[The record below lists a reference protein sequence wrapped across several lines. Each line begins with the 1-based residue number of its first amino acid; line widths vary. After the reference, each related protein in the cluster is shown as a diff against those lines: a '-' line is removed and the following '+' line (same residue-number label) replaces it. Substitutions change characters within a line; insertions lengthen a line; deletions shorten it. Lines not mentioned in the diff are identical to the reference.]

1 MFKACIGLNC
11 ARTIDFI
18 DHRHCSLTFIPDDVY
33 RNEQTLED
41 LLLDCNML
49 QELPAK
55 FFRLTNLRKLTLS
68 ENDLMRIPPN
78 VANLTK
84 LTELDISKNAI
95 EELPTNMQFCRSLQV
110 LDLSSN
116 PLLRTPETL
125 SSVTS
130 LTELYINDVSIPSLP
145 NEIGSL
151 SNLRILESR
160 ENLLKSLPI
169 SIKNLKKLQRLDVGN
184 NEIESL
190 PNELGEMEELMELWL
205 DDNSIQELP
214 HSIVRLS
221 NLVVLD
227 ITKNKVAYFPPG
239 FSQLTSLSDLHA
251 SENCLEELPEDF
263 GKLRSL
269 HLVKL
274 DYNHLRELPESI
286 GELEHVTELLLY
298 DNMLECLPPSL
309 FHMKSLEM
317 LNVDRNHIA
326 EIPGTVGG
334 CRTLH
339 VLSLREN
346 ELTELPANLGQLEEL
361 TVLDVVGNRLNHLP
375 LSVSNLHLDALW
387 IDNSQSQP
395 LVALHPDLESEPSV
409 NKKLTCAY
417 LPQQGPYS
425 PSLENFME
433 SDSMSEGQ
441 SVASSLPRDLEKSSS
456 SKVVRMGVAFDPSSG
471 PTETDQSSKLV
482 RFPTPF
488 RRDMNKKKKRMN
500 KYKPGATP
508 TTTIFKKGSSQD
520 DLLSS
525 LSSSTHEASPESNP
539 AIKSSVDSMEVVTM
553 QIDARRTES
562 PDDKE
567 IRHTSPG
574 LAKMSGM
581 HNLASSEALD
591 QSKATDETSTTSD
604 ALKDAE
610 YSYATEVSGLSQL
623 QTVEVTIDLVKQ
635 PGRTLGF
642 SIAGGRGSTPA
653 YEDVDESIFVTKI
666 ASGGLAEQ
674 DGRLR
679 LGDKLL
685 KVNSVNMMNATH
697 TEAVTVLKNVKE
709 VCRMVVS
716 REVLVVMPE
725 EQLEKTEDSHTP
737 TPTREDTATV
747 SAVAVAGVPT
757 SELSDT
763 GASEEGRGFAK
774 RIVAEILDRSV
785 TKYRSS
791 LIEGDTD
798 ADKKEESSRS
808 DSAGP
813 KSNYVNFDIAQTVI
827 VSSREAGQEEEEEK
841 AAANEDFGTEDREGS
856 RTPTEANSSVLSPD
870 DRDTLPSR
878 TSVPAVHVMETS
890 FDEDDYPTEK
900 VILDRSVGKLGLSI
914 IGGSEHASRIFGEG
928 RPGVYISKITVG
940 GAADASK
947 MLRLGDRILSVN
959 GQNVRHSTHQQVVQ
973 WLVSQQGNIELQV
986 QHVPQPAGL
995 EVIVIKK
1002 SASAK
1007 LGVSIKGGTK
1017 STMGNPLDSN
1027 DKGIFVSKITAKG
1040 AVEKDGRLKV
1050 GQRILEINGTSLLG
1064 ATHIVAVRAL
1074 RSNPMEVSLLVCDG
1088 YDPREVVRRE
1098 KEQERLSIG
1107 SNASATLDTSSLSS
1121 EASRS
1126 LDDAVRILSESMDAL
1141 HTMPYASVRLSSKL
1155 SQSSAAIVDH
1165 RPVTAEDLD
1174 DVLKDLAEFNMG
1186 TSRSMK
1192 FMGCDYL
1199 CTFNYLFFSKETP
1212 DTSTPVP
1219 ASESPAPPLFVD
1231 FTSALTSELYPLQS
1245 GDQLPLGL
1253 LGDDTPK
1260 PCESEKESAVDETEE
1275 FPQVQVEDTSSYLD
1289 QLDSEVSHLQDEVL
1303 EEENRL
1309 EEEGK
1314 EEKTEEPQG
1323 RRLTSQRS
1331 MPRIPVAEPNVQLTP
1346 ETKRRIMKEIEINV
1360 ESPKDEGQKKEA
1372 MDTLIGEVFDEVS
1385 FDEFEEQRSGRSSG
1399 RISGSLTPTTV
1410 RPASGQ
1416 WASTDMTELLSAL
1429 NAVGRQQARVEVAP
1443 AVPVVKLVAETQE
1456 TRDTV

>member
-1 MFKACIGLNC
+1 
-11 ARTIDFI
+11 
-18 DHRHCSLTFIPDDVY
+18 
-33 RNEQTLED
+33 
-41 LLLDCNML
+41 
-49 QELPAK
+49 
-55 FFRLTNLRKLTLS
+55 
-68 ENDLMRIPPN
+68 
-78 VANLTK
+78 
-84 LTELDISKNAI
+84 
-95 EELPTNMQFCRSLQV
+95 V
-110 LDLSSN
+110 LC
-116 PLLRTPETL
+116 
-125 SSVTS
+125 
-130 LTELYINDVSIPSLP
+130 
-145 NEIGSL
+145 
-151 SNLRILESR
+151 
-160 ENLLKSLPI
+160 
-169 SIKNLKKLQRLDVGN
+169 VG
-184 NEIESL
+184 
-190 PNELGEMEELMELWL
+190 
-205 DDNSIQELP
+205 
-214 HSIVRLS
+214 
-221 NLVVLD
+221 
-227 ITKNKVAYFPPG
+227 
-239 FSQLTSLSDLHA
+239 
-251 SENCLEELPEDF
+251 
-263 GKLRSL
+263 
-269 HLVKL
+269 
-274 DYNHLRELPESI
+274 
-286 GELEHVTELLLY
+286 
-298 DNMLECLPPSL
+298 
-309 FHMKSLEM
+309 
-317 LNVDRNHIA
+317 
-326 EIPGTVGG
+326 
-334 CRTLH
+334 
-339 VLSLREN
+339 
-346 ELTELPANLGQLEEL
+346 
-361 TVLDVVGNRLNHLP
+361 
-375 LSVSNLHLDALW
+375 
-387 IDNSQSQP
+387 
-395 LVALHPDLESEPSV
+395 
-409 NKKLTCAY
+409 
-417 LPQQGPYS
+417 
-425 PSLENFME
+425 
-433 SDSMSEGQ
+433 
-441 SVASSLPRDLEKSSS
+441 
-456 SKVVRMGVAFDPSSG
+456 
-471 PTETDQSSKLV
+471 
-482 RFPTPF
+482 
-488 RRDMNKKKKRMN
+488 
-500 KYKPGATP
+500 
-508 TTTIFKKGSSQD
+508 
-520 DLLSS
+520 
-525 LSSSTHEASPESNP
+525 
-539 AIKSSVDSMEVVTM
+539 
-553 QIDARRTES
+553 
-562 PDDKE
+562 
-567 IRHTSPG
+567 HTSPG

-581 HNLASSEALD
+581 QNLASSEALD
-591 QSKATDETSTTSD
+591 QIKATDETSTTSD

-623 QTVEVTIDLVKQ
+623 QTVEVTIDVVKQ

-737 TPTREDTATV
+737 TPTPEDTATV
-747 SAVAVAGVPT
+747 SAVAVAVVPT
-757 SELSDT
+757 SELSET
-763 GASEEGRGFAK
+763 EEGRGFAK

-791 LIEGDTD
+791 LIEGDMD
-798 ADKKEESSRS
+798 AEKREESSRS

-841 AAANEDFGTEDREGS
+841 AAANEDIGAEDRGEGS
-856 RTPTEANSSVLSPD
+856 RTPTEANSSVLNPD

-878 TSVPAVHVMETS
+878 TSVPVVHVMETS

-928 RPGVYISKITVG
+928 RPGVYISKITAG

-947 MLRLGDRILSVN
+947 KLRLGDRILAVN

-973 WLVSQQGNIELQV
+973 WLVSQQGDIELLV

-1002 SASAK
+1002 SGSAK

-1027 DKGIFVSKITAKG
+1027 DKGIFVSKITTKG
-1040 AVEKDGRLKV
+1040 AAEKDGRLKV
-1050 GQRILEINGTSLLG
+1050 GQRILEINGISLLG

-1088 YDPREVVRRE
+1088 YDPREVVRR
-1098 KEQERLSIG
+1098 KNEQERLDIS

-1126 LDDAVRILSESMDAL
+1126 LDDAVRILSESMDTL
-1141 HTMPYASVRLSSKL
+1141 PTMPYASLRLSSKL

-1174 DVLKDLAEFNMG
+1174 DVLKDLAELNMG
-1186 TSRSMK
+1186 TS
-1192 FMGCDYL
+1192 
-1199 CTFNYLFFSKETP
+1199 SKETP

-1219 ASESPAPPLFVD
+1219 ASESPAPPLSVD

-1303 EEENRL
+1303 EEVDRL
-1309 EEEGK
+1309 EEEGKVEVTK

-1346 ETKRRIMKEIEINV
+1346 ETRRRIMKEIEINV
-1360 ESPKDEGQKKEA
+1360 ESPQDEGQKKEA

-1416 WASTDMTELLSAL
+1416 LASTEMTELLSAL
-1429 NAVGRQQARVEVAP
+1429 NVVGRQQARVEVAP

-1456 TRDTV
+1456 TQDTVRHDYQVEKR